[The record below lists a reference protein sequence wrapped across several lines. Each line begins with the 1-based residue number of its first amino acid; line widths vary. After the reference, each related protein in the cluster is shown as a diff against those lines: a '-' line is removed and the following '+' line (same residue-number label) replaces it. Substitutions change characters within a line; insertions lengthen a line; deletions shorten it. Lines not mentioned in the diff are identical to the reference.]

1 MVKHVFG
8 WEINNKL
15 DYKHKV
21 FVRSFSG
28 AKTSCM
34 SDYIKPCFREKN
46 PDHVVIHVGTND
58 LPSEKPAETI
68 ATSVLN
74 LAREVLSEKRSVSI
88 SGIIPRNDKWNN
100 KVCEV
105 NSCLKSLCD
114 EAKIDFID
122 NSKNIN
128 PRRHL
133 NNSKLHLNTKGS
145 GKLLQNFVNFFK
157 KRFSA

>member
-15 DYKHKV
+15 VYKHKV

-28 AKTSCM
+28 AKTICM
-34 SDYIKPCFREKN
+34 SDYIKPCFREDN

-88 SGIIPRNDKWNN
+88 SGIIPRNDKWN

-128 PRRHL
+128 PRRYL

-145 GKLLQNFVNFFK
+145 GKLLQNFVIFFK

>member
-1 MVKHVFG
+1 MVKRVFG
-8 WEINNKL
+8 WEINN
-15 DYKHKV
+15 
-21 FVRSFSG
+21 
-28 AKTSCM
+28 
-34 SDYIKPCFREKN
+34 
-46 PDHVVIHVGTND
+46 
-58 LPSEKPAETI
+58 KPAETI

-74 LAREVLSEKRSVSI
+74 LARELLSEKRSVSI
-88 SGIIPRNDKWNN
+88 SGIIPRSDKWSN

-105 NSCLKSLCD
+105 NCCLKSLCD

-133 NNSKLHLNTKGS
+133 NNSKLHLNTKDS

>member
-21 FVRSFSG
+21 FVWSFSG
-28 AKTSCM
+28 AKTSYM
-34 SDYIKPCFREKN
+34 SDYIKPYFREN
-46 PDHVVIHVGTND
+46 SPNHVVIHVGAND
-58 LPSEKPAETI
+58 LPSEKPADTI

-74 LAREVLSEKRSVSI
+74 LVREVLSEKRSVSI

-128 PRRHL
+128 PGRHL
-133 NNSKLHLNTKGS
+133 NNI
-145 GKLLQNFVNFFK
+145 
-157 KRFSA
+157 

>member
-34 SDYIKPCFREKN
+34 SDYIKPYFKENN
-46 PDHVVIHVGTND
+46 PDHVVIDVGTND
-58 LPSEKPAETI
+58 LPSEKSAETI

-74 LAREVLSEKRSVSI
+74 LARQVLSEKRSV

-114 EAKIDFID
+114 EMKIDFMD

-145 GKLLQNFVNFFK
+145 GKLL
-157 KRFSA
+157 